1 MIKRIYALM
10 LLTLLAAGCNKSELA
25 NDTPNSDIAISFTT
39 EKLTADWG
47 GKSSTRGV
55 AVDDVNSVSSI
66 MIYSFLTNPEE
77 YVTLPYINHKAT
89 EKGDDNYWN
98 FKIPE
103 YYPGDGS
110 TLDFLAYTP
119 VANPTSGDDNNGI
132 TQTLDFEN
140 KSVKFSYV
148 TPIVGRNHPDLMLAT
163 PEAEKSSTSPLSNLS
178 FSHALTQLSMS
189 ASVGNDETPED
200 RYVITR
206 FTFHD
211 ITTGATMDYSVDS
224 GIGDWTSTAEG
235 DFTVSAMLPDPTIE
249 GETQVKLT
257 KENQPIMSNGHTLFM
272 IPQTIVNKATAPT
285 IQITIY
291 DTESELTYRTD
302 ELTLPAPVGK
312 SGWDA
317 GDHVNLQF
325 VFDVNDENLVI
336 PMTLE
341 AKLLDWVEQDVD
353 KEVDANIYAFLSD
366 EEILGNTTVT
376 LYTNGVATEVTTDG
390 TIITGATLGS
400 ADSNGYY
407 PIDLTT
413 SGTGEGTIT
422 VKIENS
428 HDTTITKTFSITVK

>member
-10 LLTLLAAGCNKSELA
+10 LLPLLAAGCDKSELA
-25 NDTPNSDIAISFTT
+25 NDTPNGDTAISFTT
-39 EKLTADWG
+39 EELTADWG
-47 GKSSTRGV
+47 SKSSTRGV

-77 YVTLPYINHKAT
+77 YVTSPYINHKAA
-89 EKGDDNYWN
+89 EKGDDNYWS
-98 FKIPE
+98 FEIPE

-119 VANPTSGDDNNGI
+119 AANATSGGDNNGI

-163 PEAEKSSTSPLSNLS
+163 PEVEKSSTSPLDNLQ
-178 FSHALTQLSMS
+178 FEHALTQLSMS
-189 ASVGNDETPED
+189 ASVGNVTPEN

-224 GIGDWTSTAEG
+224 GIGDWTPTAGG
-235 DFTVSAMLPDPTIE
+235 DFIVSAMLPDPTIE

-257 KENQPIMSNGHTLFM
+257 KEDKSIMSNGHTLFM
-272 IPQTIVNKATAPT
+272 IPQEIDGKAT

-291 DTESELTYRTD
+291 DTDPDSDLTYRTD
-302 ELTLPAPVGK
+302 RLTLPAPTGK
-312 SGWDA
+312 SGWEA

-325 VFDVNDENLVI
+325 VFDVNDDNLVI
-336 PMTLE
+336 DMTLE

-353 KEVDANIYAFLSD
+353 KEVDANIYAFLSH
-366 EEILGNTTVT
+366 EEISGNTTVT

-400 ADSNGYY
+400 ADGNGYY
-407 PIDLTT
+407 PITLTT
-413 SGTGEGTIT
+413 SGTGEGSIT

-428 HDTTITKTFSITVK
+428 HETTITKTFSITVK